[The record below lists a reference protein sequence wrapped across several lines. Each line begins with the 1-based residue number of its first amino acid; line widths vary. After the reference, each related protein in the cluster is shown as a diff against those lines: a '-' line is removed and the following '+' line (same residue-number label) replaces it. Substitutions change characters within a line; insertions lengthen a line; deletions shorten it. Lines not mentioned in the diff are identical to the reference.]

1 MVRAVLDL
9 QPRAKYICGC
19 NTLLNAC
26 VGQITSPQRMIRSL
40 VMIRYGPATAI
51 LTNLFFKLSCS
62 WQQIRIRK
70 KSRRF
75 LVLNCRIL
83 GLALLRIQMAAAE
96 KPLFNTA
103 VVNAKYM
110 LNSKLLVQSESTD
123 LCSWFTLD

>member
-19 NTLLNAC
+19 NTLFNAC

-70 KSRRF
+70 NLKPQIPCSQLQNLRSCTF
-75 LVLNCRIL
+75 TNPNGCR
-83 GLALLRIQMAAAE
+83 GETVIQYSYIECKIYAE
-96 KPLFNTA
+96 
-103 VVNAKYM
+103 
-110 LNSKLLVQSESTD
+110 
-123 LCSWFTLD
+123 